1 MITSRKFYMPLLVL
15 FLLFLLISCNSK
27 VSEKQELKAENY
39 EQSENDYK
47 SGKWLEELP
56 AKTPLT
62 LSQLEALVP
71 ESLLGMPLVE
81 TIDMSKDGV
90 SAIKGVYSLDKDP
103 SKESVFIEFF
113 IVDGAGNA
121 GYKHLKSMF
130 KMMQFPTND
139 DDGTKILKFED
150 WNNKRL
156 LTRQRLVKEK
166 WKSEMAFIKDLRY
179 HIRIEGKKLKSEQLR
194 EPINIADKLKFPI

>member
-1 MITSRKFYMPLLVL
+1 MPLMI
-15 FLLFLLISCNSK
+15 LFLLISCNSK
-27 VSEKQELKAENY
+27 VSEKQELKAENS

-56 AKTPLT
+56 TKTPLT

-71 ESLLGMPLVE
+71 ESLLGMPLVK
-81 TIDMSKDGV
+81 TVDMSKDGM
-90 SAIKGVYSLDKDP
+90 SAIKAVYSLDKDP
-103 SKESVFIEFF
+103 NKDSVLIDFF
-113 IVDGAGNA
+113 IMDGAGNA

-130 KMMQFPTND
+130 KTMEFPTND
-139 DDGTKILKFED
+139 DDGTKILKLED

-166 WKSEMAFIKDLRY
+166 WNSEMAFIKDLRY
-179 HIRIEGKKLKSEQLR
+179 HIRIEGKKLKAEQLR
-194 EPINIADKLKFPI
+194 EPINIVDKLRFPK